1 MRARSTRC
9 LRLSSQ
15 SENEHLAASKTLAGT
30 QGRLMHC
37 ATGSA
42 RMGCLWKR
50 AHGSSRPFLCS
61 PRPLSA
67 DSGELGRYLYGCS
80 CCRACGAR
88 TRSPRSA
95 RRSPCERRS
104 GPLVIAC
111 YHTVVTPSNAPTA
124 SIASAT
130 TPSTRPGS
138 TVSIAS
144 AETPST
150 RPRQNTLATDYS
162 FQSTP
167 SMNVP

>member
-95 RRSPCERRS
+95 RRSPCERS
-104 GPLVIAC
+104 GNLNHSFYFYGASEPIVARLHGAA
-111 YHTVVTPSNAPTA
+111 TAASMASPSTA
-124 SIASAT
+124 SMQRRHRRA
-130 TPSTRPGS
+130 PGR
-138 TVSIAS
+138 I
-144 AETPST
+144 
-150 RPRQNTLATDYS
+150 L
-162 FQSTP
+162 
-167 SMNVP
+167 